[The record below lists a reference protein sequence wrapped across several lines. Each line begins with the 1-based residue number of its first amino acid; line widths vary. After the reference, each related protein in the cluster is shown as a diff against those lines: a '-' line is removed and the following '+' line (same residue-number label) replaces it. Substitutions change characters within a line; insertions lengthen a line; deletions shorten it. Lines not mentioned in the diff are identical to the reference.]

1 MNQSIISTCCSG
13 LEALMSPRMFKALS
27 DPNRV
32 SILIKLTECCAP
44 NTVSEVAECYSLD
57 LSVVSR
63 HLAMLRDAGI
73 IKAEKRGK
81 EVFYT
86 VCYDSLAGTLRQ
98 IADAIESCCP
108 ADSESRES
116 KL

>member
-1 MNQSIISTCCSG
+1 MDQTRIATCCSG
-13 LEALMSPRMFKALS
+13 LDTLMAPRMFKALS
-27 DPNRV
+27 DPNRI

-44 NTVSEVAECYSLD
+44 NTVSEVAESYNLD

-63 HLAMLRDAGI
+63 HLAILRDAGI
-73 IKAEKRGK
+73 VEAKKRGK

-86 VCYDSLAGTLRQ
+86 VCYDNLVGSLRK

-108 ADSESRES
+108 ADAESREN
-116 KL
+116 

>member
-1 MNQSIISTCCSG
+1 MNQAGITPCCSG
-13 LEALMSPRMFKALS
+13 LETLMSPRMFKALS

-44 NTVSEVAECYSLD
+44 NTVSEVAESYSLD

-63 HLAMLRDAGI
+63 HLAILRDAGI
-73 IKAEKRGK
+73 VEAEKKGK
-81 EVFYT
+81 EVFYS
-86 VCYDSLAGTLRQ
+86 VCYDNLVGSLRQ

-108 ADSESRES
+108 DNSENKES
-116 KL
+116 